1 MKISTRFAASAFLV
15 LLLAISA
22 NAQMGR
28 SGPPRI
34 SGVWNPVV
42 GAGAAYEVDTK
53 GEKTNMEIA
62 IVGKESVGGKD
73 AWWYEMSFN
82 SARSGGQMVTKT
94 LMVIDGADTQVTR
107 TIMQM
112 PGRPP
117 MEMPAQMMHQ
127 DRSHQPADIRSDAE
141 DLGSESVTVPAGTF
155 TCEHYRSKKDSS
167 ETWISDKVSPYGM
180 VKHQSADT
188 TMVLTKAITNA
199 KDKITG
205 TPVPFN
211 PQMMMQQQQEQ
222 PQQ

>member
-1 MKISTRFAASAFLV
+1 MKISARLAAPA
-15 LLLAISA
+15 LLLLILAVSA

-28 SGPPRI
+28 PPRI

-42 GAGAAYEVDTK
+42 GAGAAYEVDSK
-53 GEKTNMEIA
+53 GDKTEMEIS
-62 IVGKESVGGKD
+62 IIGKESVGGKD
-73 AWWYEMSFN
+73 AYWYEMSFN
-82 SARSGGQMVTKT
+82 SAHAGGQMVMKSLT
-94 LMVIDGADTQVTR
+94 VVNGADTQVTR
-107 TIMQM
+107 MIMQM

-127 DRSHQPADIRSDAE
+127 DRSHQPSDIRSDAE

-167 ETWISDKVSPYGM
+167 ETWISEKVSPYGM
-180 VKHQSADT
+180 VKHQSADA
-188 TMVLTKAITNA
+188 TMVLTKVINNA

-211 PQMMMQQQQEQ
+211 PQTMMQQPQEQ